1 MAFAWE
7 GLALDVNE
15 DWAPTTISGRRD
27 AGYVK
32 LGDGSHRAI
41 QIRWQEIRGAV
52 DLESRLRTYLK
63 KLDGDSRKR
72 KVALSY
78 ELEAA
83 ENGIAYRYQGAFSG
97 RGFASSEIDPK
108 RVVFAE
114 VSSTRSERLSN
125 QHRKLLGTLRG
136 CTHEDHETWSVLGLT
151 VNLPLGCIPTKRE
164 FVSGKTRVIWRLDK
178 SGIEAQRWGLAAQL
192 MAKHTLTEWAE
203 SVTRLPVVS
212 ATEDH
217 AILESKT
224 WYGACQMAVVRYQ
237 ADRNQLT
244 VVQVSSRRESLRPD
258 VAWIG

>member
-41 QIRWQEIRGAV
+41 QIRWQELRGAV
-52 DLESRLRTYLK
+52 ALESRLRTYLK
-63 KLDGDSRKR
+63 KLDGDSRKL

-78 ELEAA
+78 ELEPA
-83 ENGIAYRYQGAFSG
+83 ENGISYRYQGAFSG

-108 RVVFAE
+108 RVVFTE
-114 VSSTRSERLSN
+114 VSSSRSERLSN
-125 QHRKLLGTLRG
+125 QHRKLLSTLRS
-136 CTHEDHETWSVLGLT
+136 CTFDDGEVWSVLGLN
-151 VNLPLGCIPTKRE
+151 VRLPLGCIPTKRE

-192 MAKHTLTEWAE
+192 LAKHTLAEWAE

-212 ATEDH
+212 VTNDH
-217 AILESKT
+217 AVLESKT
-224 WYGACQMAVVRYQ
+224 WYGARQMAVVRYQ
-237 ADRNQLT
+237 EDRNQLT
-244 VVQVSSRRESLRPD
+244 LVQVSSRRESLRPNI
-258 VAWIG
+258 AWIG

>member
-1 MAFAWE
+1 LAFAWE

-15 DWAPTTISGRRD
+15 DWAPTTISGKRE

-41 QIRWQEIRGAV
+41 QIRWQQIRGTV

-63 KLDGDSRKR
+63 KLDGDSRKQ

-78 ELEAA
+78 ELEPT

-97 RGFASSEIDPK
+97 RGFASAEIDPK

-114 VSSTRSERLSN
+114 VSSNRSERLSN
-125 QHRKLLGTLRG
+125 QHRKLLSTLRS
-136 CTHEDHETWSVLGLT
+136 CTSEENELWSVLGLT
-151 VNLPLGCIPTKRE
+151 VKLPLGCIPAKRE
-164 FVSGKTRVIWRLDK
+164 FVSGKTRVIWRLDR

-192 MAKHTLTEWAE
+192 LAKHTLAEWAQ

-217 AILESKT
+217 AVLESKS
-224 WYGACQMAVVRYQ
+224 WYGARQMAVVRYQ
-237 ADRNQLT
+237 EDRNQLT
-244 VVQVSSRRESLRPD
+244 LVQVSSRRESLRPNE
-258 VAWIG
+258 AWIG